1 MAMSMNV
8 KDYMKIYDNFLDQD
22 LCKKIISEIETKSW
36 EKHTFYR
43 ALNHDFISYE
53 DDLSITY
60 SESETAQ
67 LVHKK
72 IWSAIEQYVIKD
84 HSFMSEWYNGWS
96 GYTLVR
102 FNKYDVGTKMK
113 IHCDHIHSMFE
124 GPRKGIPTLSILG
137 SLNDDYEGGDL
148 VFWDSEKIELKAGQL
163 MVFPSNFLYPHNV
176 TTVTKGTRYSYVS
189 WVW

>member
-1 MAMSMNV
+1 MMNAMMSLNV
-8 KDYMKIYDNFLDQD
+8 KDYLKIYDNFLDQD
-22 LCKKIISEIETKSW
+22 LCKKIINEIETKSW

-137 SLNDDYEGGDL
+137 SLNDEY
-148 VFWDSEKIELKAGQL
+148 
-163 MVFPSNFLYPHNV
+163 
-176 TTVTKGTRYSYVS
+176 
-189 WVW
+189 